1 MKSRI
6 RGGKPPGELSAEQ
19 RRAMRAEIKRQ
30 VAEQM
35 RLAEMDQEA
44 AILWM
49 LHEVFGFGKKRLEK
63 AWRLMYEET
72 KKLREWYVLDPDDDG
87 WISKRKLK
95 EIGVDLEQWYKEAGL
110 YDK

>member
-6 RGGKPPGELSAEQ
+6 RGGKPPGDLSAEQ

-87 WISKRKLK
+87 WISRRKLK
-95 EIGVDLEQWYKEAGL
+95 EIGVDLEELYKEV
-110 YDK
+110 K